1 MTANATVKH
10 MDKKLTPLELARQTL
25 IQLSK
30 SQSPPTPEN
39 YRRVYDEIA
48 GIKSVDSVDVL
59 GKSLEKVLTELGKDR
74 PKYLATSQ
82 KIATFIKKRD
92 AENLEDQLRKLMP
105 TGANEADGVN

>member
-1 MTANATVKH
+1 

-48 GIKSVDSVDVL
+48 GIKSVDNAEVL
-59 GKSLEKVLTELGKDR
+59 GKSLER
-74 PKYLATSQ
+74 Y
-82 KIATFIKKRD
+82 
-92 AENLEDQLRKLMP
+92 
-105 TGANEADGVN
+105 